1 MEMKEY
7 FSSQELA
14 GLPGMPETSSGV
26 IRWAKKNLISFRKK
40 PRSKAIEYSILSLP
54 RITQSYIAQKGM
66 CFEQKSAAC
75 ADPTQA
81 ESPLSV
87 AAKAA
92 TLAGGI
98 SGSVLLPTCSP
109 PPQVDDEPVL
119 SGSAVSLPAA
129 DSGTF
134 LESRVGMV
142 MDTVQDVN
150 HEARIKEAQRR
161 LAIITP
167 IVKLPE
173 RFPGKRAVVEGIAK
187 ENNTSPATIYRWVK
201 DYKDG
206 GFLALVDKTR
216 ADLGQARV
224 LVSAQFERVMKGL
237 GMRPNQIAG
246 CAEWLLQ
253 KVRAL
258 WAAGGTSHTQI
269 WSQAVSM
276 LGLKLIE
283 DGMDEIS
290 ARAIAK
296 IGFPKRFIES
306 ESHYRLVAINDRNAK
321 EVYDKHRP
329 AVSRTRKGL
338 LPGDLVFGDVS
349 PVDIPV
355 LRPDGSTAYARMI
368 AWMDAAVNWLFTS
381 LYLCPA
387 ATGVRQEHVA
397 LSFSSSCESAPFG
410 MAKRLYLDN
419 GSEYKWEDMLKAWSE
434 LARLTGNQTNVEI
447 LSNMPHAG
455 KIVRSIPFQ
464 PRAKLIEGAFGNLR
478 YFFGWHPA
486 FQGGNRMAKR
496 CANLGEAVKPVPF
509 EELQQFLAAAM
520 ADYHAT
526 PQGGHLDGKSPQEA
540 LDEHLQNGWRPT
552 RVDKEVLLLAFSDQ
566 RERTVRGGVI
576 NHARR
581 EWYAD
586 FLVGLSKKVDV
597 RYPKHDPQ
605 CLFVFDKGKFL
616 GVAMPEQEFGLLDNA
631 GSIEAGRRRAVLKE
645 AIKNMAGQ
653 VETIQV
659 ADAIGSRGKL
669 MGVDQT
675 VTRAQ
680 QSAEQV
686 KLSDEALKILA
697 AKKKALE
704 RKTEEALREADKK
717 AVGSDLVRWKP
728 KDDPEMDA
736 WRAKYEDD

>member
-1 MEMKEY
+1 MKEW
-7 FSSQELA
+7 FSPQELA
-14 GLPGMPETSSGV
+14 GLIGMPVTPSGV
-26 IRWAKKNLISFRKK
+26 IRWAKKNLIKTRKK
-40 PRSKAIEYSILSLP
+40 LRSKAIEYHLLDLP
-54 RITQSYIAQKGM
+54 RITQSYIAQNGL
-66 CFEQKSAAC
+66 CFESESAAC
-75 ADPTQA
+75 AESTQA
-81 ESPLSV
+81 GSPLPVDADIHES
-87 AAKAA
+87 
-92 TLAGGI
+92 AGGF
-98 SGSVLLPTCSP
+98 SGSALPSCLSST
-109 PPQVDDEPVL
+109 QVDDEPVL
-119 SGSAVSLPAA
+119 SGSAVSLSAA
-129 DSGTF
+129 DTGTF
-134 LESRVGMV
+134 LESKIGMV
-142 MDTVQDVN
+142 MDTIKDAN
-150 HEARIKEAQRR
+150 HDARIKEAQRR
-161 LAIITP
+161 LEIITP
-167 IVKLPE
+167 ILKLPE
-173 RFPGKRAVVEGIAK
+173 RFPGRRAFAEGIAR
-187 ENNTSPATIYRWVK
+187 ENKTSPATIYRWVK
-201 DYKDG
+201 DYRAG
-206 GFLALVDKTR
+206 GFLALVDKNR

-224 LVSAQFERVMKGL
+224 LVSAQFERVLKGL
-237 GMRPNQIAG
+237 GMKSNQVAN

-258 WAAGGTSHTQI
+258 WAAGGTSHTQV
-269 WSQAVSM
+269 WSQAVAM
-276 LGLKLIE
+276 LGLKLID

-296 IGFPKRFIES
+296 ISHPKRFVEA
-306 ESHYRLVAINDRNAK
+306 EAHYRLVATNDRNAK

-329 AVSRTRKGL
+329 AVSRSRKDL

-381 LYLCPA
+381 LYLCPP

-434 LARLTGNQTNVEI
+434 LARLTGNQTHVEI
-447 LSNMPHAG
+447 MSQMPPAG

-464 PRAKLIEGAFGNLR
+464 PRGKLIEGAFGNLR

-526 PQGGHLDGKSPQEA
+526 PQGGHLNGKSPQEA
-540 LDEHLQNGWRPT
+540 LDAHLQNGWRPT
-552 RVDKEVLLLAFSDQ
+552 RVDKEVLLLAFADQ
-566 RERTVRGGVI
+566 RERTVRGGII
-576 NHARR
+576 NHGGR

-586 FLVGLSKKVDV
+586 FLVGLNKKVEV

-605 CLFVFDKGKFL
+605 CLFVFDQGKFM
-616 GVAMPEQEFGLLDNA
+616 GVALPEQEFGLLDNA
-631 GSIEAGRRRAVLKE
+631 GAVEAGRRRAVLRE

-659 ADAIGSRGKL
+659 SGAIGSRGKL
-669 MGVDQT
+669 MGVDET
-675 VTRAQ
+675 VTKAHK
-680 QSAEQV
+680 SAEQV
-686 KLSDEALKILA
+686 QLSDEALKILA

-704 RKTEEALREADKK
+704 QKTMDTLNEAAKK
-717 AVGSDLVRWKP
+717 AVGSDLTRWKP
-728 KDDPEMDA
+728 KDDPEMDV